1 MTIKYRDKAY
11 EDPIQRPRYTG
22 VPTFMRAP
30 YREDWTQLDIGLVG
44 VPFDGGV
51 TNRTGAR
58 HGPREIR
65 NQSSLIRK
73 MNQSS
78 GIDPH
83 ALCTIA
89 DVGDAWVQSP
99 FNLETGLAEIQQFF
113 DDIHQHNVVPVSAGG
128 DHSITL
134 PIFRAIAQDRPLGMV
149 HFDAHCDTG
158 DDYLGSKFHHG
169 APFRR
174 AVEEGLLD
182 PLRTIQIGIRGSL
195 NDPDVWKF
203 SHDTGMRVVY
213 MEEFYDLGV
222 KAVIDEARRVVGSGP
237 TYVSFD
243 VDGLDPVY
251 APGTG
256 TPEVGGFSTVEAQF
270 MIRGLRGLNLIGGDV
285 VEVAP
290 PFDPSGNTALVGA
303 TMMFE
308 ILCVVAESVAA
319 RRNGD

>member
-1 MTIKYRDKAY
+1 MTIQYRDKAY

-83 ALCTIA
+83 ALCEIA

-99 FNLETGLAEIQQFF
+99 FNLETGLYEIQQFF
-113 DDIHQHNVVPVSAGG
+113 EDIHQHNVVPVSAGG

-134 PIFRAIAQDRPLGMV
+134 PIFRAIAADRPVGMV

-222 KAVIDEARRVVGSGP
+222 KAVIEEARRIVGSGP

-256 TPEVGGFSTVEAQF
+256 TPEVGGFSSAEAQF